1 MSIESHVV
9 SLEMAGKLDE
19 AGWIKDTEFV
29 WTFYEPTK
37 NYPQL
42 SSWHVGYSRT
52 KLGWGKGETI
62 KDEIFAPLATEILDE
77 LPISLKGEFIQ
88 DLTIRKD
95 DEGYFNIN
103 YGCRILVSGIGL
115 PDTFAKMWI
124 WMRKEKLL

>member
-9 SLEMAGKLDE
+9 SLEMAKKLKE
-19 AGWIKDTEFV
+19 AGWKKETEF
-29 WTFYEPTK
+29 WWSREKEQDKYKLT
-37 NYPQL
+37 
-42 SSWHVGYSRT
+42 YSYS
-52 KLGWGKGETI
+52 KFQSADPLPH
-62 KDEIFAPLATEILDE
+62 FAAPLATEILDE

-124 WMRKEKLL
+124 WLKKEKLL